1 MSQGREE
8 VIQACADEG
17 CGCDST
23 FSEHLPEY
31 FGQNVF
37 NLKAMREYL
46 SPKAYASIEKTI
58 KEGFKRKI
66 FEIDGDEGKKI
77 I

>member
-1 MSQGREE
+1 MSQAREE
-8 VIQACADEG
+8 VIQACAEDGCCGEG
-17 CGCDST
+17 N
-23 FSEHLPEY
+23 FSEHLPDY

-58 KEGFKRKI
+58 KEGGRLEAAI
-66 FEIDGDEGKKI
+66 ADEVAEGMKF
-77 I
+77 